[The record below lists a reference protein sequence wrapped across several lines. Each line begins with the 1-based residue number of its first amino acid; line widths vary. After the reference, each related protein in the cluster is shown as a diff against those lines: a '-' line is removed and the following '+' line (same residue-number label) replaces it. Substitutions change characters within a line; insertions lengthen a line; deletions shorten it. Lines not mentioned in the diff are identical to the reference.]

1 MANKFEPFHMRK
13 AEKEITD
20 RGEIDRIIGQ
30 SKICHLALIADGR
43 PYAVPITFGY
53 GNNAIYFHSATE
65 GRKIRA
71 IKNNEQVCFN
81 IIGESQPVSDGKRC
95 TVKYKSV
102 TGDGVAQIV
111 EDTGE
116 KMLGFKLIVQHN
128 LDHELPV
135 APEMLK
141 SMLVIKIS
149 ILDVKGKQSGY

>member
-43 PYAVPITFGY
+43 PYVVPVTFGY
-53 GNNAIYFHSATE
+53 GNNALYFHSAAE

-71 IKNNEQVCFN
+71 IQNNGQVCFN
-81 IIGESQPVSDGKRC
+81 IIGESQPVSEGKRC

-111 EDTGE
+111 EDAAE
-116 KMLGFKLIVQHN
+116 KMQGFKSIVQHN

-135 APEMLK
+135 VPEMLK
-141 SMLVIKIS
+141 STLVIKIS
-149 ILDVKGKQSGY
+149 ILDMKGKQSGY